1 MGFFFIE
8 ASVPKKKKVEKFGV
22 DAKLG
27 KGRLEIEEKKIGFGF
42 VAFLGEESALVS
54 KSSLVDTL

>member
-1 MGFFFIE
+1 M
-8 ASVPKKKKVEKFGV
+8 PKKKKVEKFGV